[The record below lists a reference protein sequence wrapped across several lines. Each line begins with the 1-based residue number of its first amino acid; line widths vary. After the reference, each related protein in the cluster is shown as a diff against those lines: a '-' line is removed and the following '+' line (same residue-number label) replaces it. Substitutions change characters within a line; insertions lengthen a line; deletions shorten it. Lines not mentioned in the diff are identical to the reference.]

1 MVHWLRGLLM
11 EKVLITEQDEWLI
24 VEVTNER
31 VTLVDESI

>member
-1 MVHWLRGLLM
+1 MVHWLRGQLM